1 MTVILIN
8 RARRMKVFTLAHAT
22 YCEGM
27 GSCGC
32 TVVDRRTGRRVAQ
45 SLTLAAGARSTEL
58 PEAVLKLGDVIRAVA
73 SGELGVERI
82 APKPKPRHSKTERSS
97 FESRRARP
105 RKGSR

>member
-22 YCEGM
+22 YCEAL

-32 TVVDRRTGRRVAQ
+32 TVVDRRSGRRVAQ
-45 SLTLAAGARSTEL
+45 SLTLAAGGRSPGL

-82 APKPKPRHSKTERSS
+82 APKPRASKTERSS